1 MAFSKNWIASV
12 VSLGEPFTVDY
23 LDRRFGKRKV
33 RLFTIDDVTGA
44 ITLGATGF
52 PVSAPGGV
60 SGPQT
65 VTIPASGAIAA
76 KSGVYISGNNTVA
89 TASATDATKLPIGV
103 TVAGSSSGS
112 KCLIV
117 KSGSAKG
124 VLTAATAGTPYYLST
139 TGTLTATPPAA
150 TGNVDI
156 IMGIA
161 LNATDLHV
169 QIMLGPIVTHA

>member
-12 VSLGEPFTVDY
+12 VSLGEPFTVDFLNRAY
-23 LDRRFGKRKV
+23 GNRKV
-33 RLFTIDDVTGA
+33 RVLTIDDTTGA
-44 ITLGATGF
+44 TTLGAVGY
-52 PVSAPGGV
+52 PVSAPGGI
-60 SGPQT
+60 SGPLT
-65 VTIPASGAIAA
+65 VTIAASATIAA
-76 KSGVYISGNNTVA
+76 SSAVYVSGNNTVA

-103 TVAGSSSGS
+103 TVHGCSSGS

-117 KSGSAKG
+117 KGGSAKG
-124 VLTAATAGTPYYLST
+124 VLTSATAGTPYYLST
-139 TGTLTATPPAA
+139 TGTLTTTPPSA

-156 IMGIA
+156 VMGIA